1 MIQLTKVVSV
11 QSSDG
16 QQDAN
21 GFIQNCA
28 NAAVTYT
35 IVPLGQ
41 YYAAGLVTTA
51 APNQIKGLVGNP
63 ITEGSVV
70 TYTGLAATSITGSGS
85 SGVFTADFTD
95 VGGTPT
101 LTSIT
106 ATTAGSGYLVRDTLR
121 LTTPGTEIAVGKR
134 VKSFETISAVS
145 GNEGLDTPLTI
156 TPSSSGSGT
165 GAKAVVYVD
174 TLLRIVDSADY
185 ATITLGEGHEVGDVL
200 TFNANNNDEGNTYTN
215 PWQFTVTLTA
225 NDLSNGS
232 VIDFKLLP
240 GANDTTASLIL
251 PAGAST
257 DFPVK
262 SFLVTGTT
270 DRAVAVFNYTPTR

>member
-11 QSSDG
+11 QATDG

-41 YYAAGLVTTA
+41 YYSAGLVTTA

-85 SGVFTADFTD
+85 SGVFTAEFTD
-95 VGGTPT
+95 VAGTPT
-101 LTSIT
+101 LTSIK
-106 ATTAGSGYLVRDTLR
+106 ATTAGSGYLVRETLR
-121 LTTPGTEIAVGKR
+121 ITTPGTEIALGKR
-134 VKSFETISAVS
+134 VASFATISAVT
-145 GNEGLDTPLTI
+145 GTEGFDTPLTI
-156 TPSSSGSGT
+156 TPTSSGSGT
-165 GAKAVVYVD
+165 GAKAVVQVETGGAITDSDTYV
-174 TLLRIVDSADY
+174 
-185 ATITLGEGHEVGDVL
+185 TITLGEGHEVGDVL
-200 TFNANNNDEGNTYTN
+200 TFDADNNDEGNTYTDG
-215 PWQFTVTLTA
+215 WVFTVTLTA
-225 NDLSNGS
+225 DDLSNGS